1 VAAAESVGRMAQAV
15 SDSRFTAMLAQN
27 SFDRLRCARD
37 VPSRTGHSLALGYLH
52 RHVGGMGSSHHL
64 NTSVSILLALAQDTT
79 SPIVQVSFNIIMLYF
94 QIGLKYVIFHTCFRS
109 GPFMLYLL

>member
-15 SDSRFTAMLAQN
+15 SDSRFTAMLAQT

-79 SPIVQVSFNIIMLYF
+79 SPIVQV
-94 QIGLKYVIFHTCFRS
+94 LKKINKK
-109 GPFMLYLL
+109 

>member
-1 VAAAESVGRMAQAV
+1 MAAAESVGRMAQAV
-15 SDSRFTAMLAQN
+15 SDSRFTAMLAQT

-79 SPIVQVSFNIIMLYF
+79 SPIVQVYKTLVVKNLY
-94 QIGLKYVIFHTCFRS
+94 LKVNCYVCFRYGLS
-109 GPFMLYLL
+109 MLYLL